1 VIILSANTEGEIK
14 AALLAWTSSVPT
26 RSSSTNPFIVT
37 RAKLIAALAAR
48 HGLPA
53 IYARREFAAAG
64 CLMN

>member
-1 VIILSANTEGEIK
+1 LDQQRADAMI
-14 AALLAWTSSVPT
+14 VP
-26 RSSSTNPFIVT
+26 TNPFIVN

-53 IYARREFAAAG
+53 IYARREFAAPG